1 MCIDFFHYLRPECK
15 IHHVKSFLEWP
26 LLLSFPPVVTGTGL
40 VSFPMGLCS
49 VEELVSPSACLLR
62 PVAAGHGRGILSA
75 GHHRETALQYHVSVS
90 QCIWKI
96 TAEVKMLNGREQSSE
111 SSCEWITA
119 ERDFEWIWILF
130 GFFLHLSLFGIKSWF
145 YSR

>member
-15 IHHVKSFLEWP
+15 IHHVKSFLEWL

-62 PVAAGHGRGILSA
+62 PVAAGHGRGNLSA

-96 TAEVKMLNGREQSSE
+96 TAEVKMLNGREQSSVTMWMNH
-111 SSCEWITA
+111 SGKRLWVNIIHM
-119 ERDFEWIWILF
+119 WL
-130 GFFLHLSLFGIKSWF
+130 LHLSLFGIKSWF